1 MRAPIEPTRD
11 RDAPDA
17 LVTDR
22 YLDALLA
29 AVERRADGPPADATL
44 DPGVQDAARV
54 LARSLVRVHPS
65 FRFEERLASR
75 LAGLAASQASRAAG
89 PPARAS
95 AGAPGGSLLAFPS
108 ATASAVAGSRAAVAG
123 SRSRPRAASDP
134 VGADPLLD
142 AILRGDLDPSD
153 AAAVERAARLP
164 GSRRPLI
171 GGVAITSAAIS
182 LVGVA
187 WVAWRAAHPAGG
199 TITRMARTDHLRR
212 VAAAMSAGGL
222 GGPA

>member
-1 MRAPIEPTRD
+1 MTTQVRADMSRD
-11 RDAPDA
+11 DVDA

-22 YLDALLA
+22 YLDSLLA
-29 AVERRADGPPADATL
+29 AADRHADDAPSDAGL
-44 DPGVQDAARV
+44 DPGVRDAARV
-54 LARSLVRVHPS
+54 LGRSLVRVHPS

-75 LAGLAASQASRAAG
+75 LAELAAVQAGVAAAAG
-89 PPARAS
+89 GS
-95 AGAPGGSLLAFPS
+95 TAGGAIAGRLLAFPP
-108 ATASAVAGSRAAVAG
+108 ADASAFAS
-123 SRSRPRAASDP
+123 AAS
-134 VGADPLLD
+134 GGDPLLD
-142 AILRGDLDPSD
+142 AILRGDLDPTD
-153 AAAVERAARLP
+153 ADAVERAARLP

-187 WVAWRAAHPAGG
+187 WVAWRAAHPAAHPAGG
-199 TITRMARTDHLRR
+199 TITRIARTDHVRR